1 MTSTTDYTA
10 EYSRPSWF
18 ERSETWLD
26 RKGKGAWIAAMV
38 LGFIFFWPVG
48 LAHLAYMIWSKKMFG
63 KSRCCSRSTHYE
75 AMRPT
80 GNQAFDA
87 YKHDTLTRLAN
98 EQEEFLA
105 FLERLSHAKDRAEF
119 DDFLKERDS
128 KAKADEKEEA

>member
-1 MTSTTDYTA
+1 
-10 EYSRPSWF
+10 
-18 ERSETWLD
+18 
-26 RKGKGAWIAAMV
+26 MV

-48 LAHLAYMIWSKKMFG
+48 LAILAYMIWSKKMFG
-63 KSRCCSRSTHYE
+63 KSRCCSHSAQFK

-98 EQEEFLA
+98 EQEDFIA
-105 FLERLSHAKDRAEF
+105 FLERLRQAKDRAEF

>member
-1 MTSTTDYTA
+1 
-10 EYSRPSWF
+10 
-18 ERSETWLD
+18 
-26 RKGKGAWIAAMV
+26 
-38 LGFIFFWPVG
+38 
-48 LAHLAYMIWSKKMFG
+48 MFTFNTLRG
-63 KSRCCSRSTHYE
+63 D
-75 AMRPT
+75 APN

-119 DDFLKERDS
+119 DDFLKARDS

>member
-1 MTSTTDYTA
+1 
-10 EYSRPSWF
+10 
-18 ERSETWLD
+18 
-26 RKGKGAWIAAMV
+26 
-38 LGFIFFWPVG
+38 
-48 LAHLAYMIWSKKMFG
+48 MFG
-63 KSRCCSRSTHYE
+63 KSRCCSRSTHFK

-105 FLERLSHAKDRAEF
+105 FLERLRQAKDRAEF

-128 KAKADEKEEA
+128 KAKADEKKMHNPTVAPTLGPHHFSLSSRTCVSPTHNHIPNFTKA

>member
-1 MTSTTDYTA
+1 
-10 EYSRPSWF
+10 
-18 ERSETWLD
+18 
-26 RKGKGAWIAAMV
+26 
-38 LGFIFFWPVG
+38 
-48 LAHLAYMIWSKKMFG
+48 MFG
-63 KSRCCSRSTHYE
+63 KSRCYSRSTHFK

-80 GNQAFDA
+80 RSQAFAA

-105 FLERLSHAKDRAEF
+105 FLERLRHAKDRAEF

>member
-1 MTSTTDYTA
+1 
-10 EYSRPSWF
+10 
-18 ERSETWLD
+18 
-26 RKGKGAWIAAMV
+26 
-38 LGFIFFWPVG
+38 
-48 LAHLAYMIWSKKMFG
+48 MFTFNTLRG
-63 KSRCCSRSTHYE
+63 D
-75 AMRPT
+75 APN

-105 FLERLSHAKDRAEF
+105 FLERLRHAKDRAEF